1 MFKQLMNQTFTLKI
15 TDGTDENG
23 LPEVVET
30 KENIACRIVWK
41 NKLIISSNGQ
51 QKTSEGSILSSIAA
65 KAGDLVHINNKDYTI
80 ISAAP
85 MFDFENKLQGYKI
98 YF

>member
-1 MFKQLMNQTFTLKI
+1 MFKQFMNQTYTLKI

-23 LPEVVET
+23 MPEVVET

-51 QKTSEGSILSSIAA
+51 QKTSEGSILSSEKA
-65 KAGDLVHINNKDYTI
+65 KAGDLVHINNTDYTI

-85 MFDFENKLQGYKI
+85 MYDFENKLQGYKI